1 VDHSRQSTT
10 LSRPLALSSST
21 EPMEIKCKREHR
33 RIFGVLVIAALTIQ
47 TAAAATR
54 HTQKVARNPTPTT
67 HQLRDAFDSAP
78 EAVGRKSCDVIWCYE
93 N

>member
-1 VDHSRQSTT
+1 MQKR
-10 LSRPLALSSST
+10 AL
-21 EPMEIKCKREHR
+21 PHL
-33 RIFGVLVIAALTIQ
+33 GVLIIVALMIQ

-54 HTQKVARNPTPTT
+54 HTRAATRNPAPIA
-67 HQLRDAFDSAP
+67 HQLRDAFDSVP